1 LKTGVTLPVRTETV
15 FKLQIENNNLIQP
28 RNPPPKNNQ
37 SPHANHR
44 VQYNK
49 VFEMVKHLE
58 KPLFVI
64 IRYNKS
70 DECEAESDIS
80 LYECGVKL
88 EKTKVCESVQNAG
101 KWAD

>member
-15 FKLQIENNNLIQP
+15 FKPKIENNNLIQP

-37 SPHANHR
+37 SRHANHR

-58 KPLFVI
+58 KPLFVA
-64 IRYNKS
+64 RKADS
-70 DECEAESDIS
+70 H
-80 LYECGVKL
+80 
-88 EKTKVCESVQNAG
+88 EK
-101 KWAD
+101 ADDLFIVI